1 MKKIFVILAL
11 ALVLCACGGKRE
23 VTAAMIVA
31 MNSYA
36 EYYET
41 TYPDEQINTARI
53 CAQAPTGIYYKAET
67 KSYIVTCKIP
77 SVPKGWGIVFLDE
90 YAVTSTCGIDANSQG
105 QLEGYV
111 NGIGFK

>member
-1 MKKIFVILAL
+1 MKKTILILIL
-11 ALVLCACGGKRE
+11 ALVLSGCGGKKQ
-23 VTAAMIVA
+23 VTPAMIVA
-31 MNSYA
+31 MTSYA

-41 TYPDEQINTARI
+41 TYPNEQINTARI
-53 CAQAPTGIYYKAET
+53 YAQAPTGIYYKAET